1 MRNPTRKRQTP
12 RSNPHRGR
20 SLSKSSA
27 RTSIPS
33 GPLSGIR
40 ILDLT
45 RLLPGGYCTQML
57 ADLGAEV
64 IKIEQPGAGDYW
76 RHVGLRVREQSC
88 QFLALNR
95 GKKSITLDLKH
106 PDGREAF
113 LRLCETADVVVEG
126 FRPGVMTR
134 LKLDASALH
143 ARNPRLVI
151 CAITGFGQDGPWA
164 QLAAHD
170 LNYLGLTGV
179 LHYANGTATRPRAT
193 ALPIGDVGAG
203 GLMAVNGI
211 LAGLLECSRTGKGRS
226 IDVSVADGLF
236 SWVSFMTA
244 RWNVP
249 GHADVDV
256 PFDAPFD
263 KPFYSVY
270 ETKDGRHLVTGAYE
284 PKFWKTLC
292 EVLQIEEWV
301 DRQWAD
307 GAEEDELRRLLASKF
322 AAKPLA
328 EWMEIF
334 AIHEACVTPVL
345 TIKEALET
353 THAVARGTVVT
364 VEDPAEGK
372 LREIACPLRFD
383 GVTFGS
389 RTPAPS
395 LGQDSDSLLR
405 EVGYGARDIQKM
417 KSSGAV

>member
-1 MRNPTRKRQTP
+1 MPTP
-12 RSNPHRGR
+12 
-20 SLSKSSA
+20 A
-27 RTSIPS
+27 RTTRPVNSGQNTNRTSTRAPTPAS
-33 GPLSGIR
+33 PGPLDGVR

-64 IKIEQPGAGDYW
+64 IKIEQPGTGDYW
-76 RHVGLRVREQSC
+76 RHVGLFVRKQSC

-113 LRLCETADVVVEG
+113 LRLCGTADVVVEG
-126 FRPGVMTR
+126 FRPGVMAR
-134 LKLDASALH
+134 LKLDAATLH

-151 CAITGFGQDGPWA
+151 CAITGFGQDGPWS

-179 LHYANGTATRPRAT
+179 LHYANGSTTKPHAT
-193 ALPIGDVGAG
+193 ALSIGDVGAG

-211 LAGLLECSRTGKGRS
+211 LAGLLESSRTGKGRS
-226 IDVSVADGLF
+226 VDVSVADGLF
-236 SWVSFMTA
+236 SLVSYMTA

-249 GHADVDV
+249 GHANVDI

-270 ETKDGRHLVTGAYE
+270 ETQDGRHLVVGAYE

-292 EVLQIEEWV
+292 EVLKIEEWIE
-301 DRQWAD
+301 RQWAE
-307 GAEEDELRRLLASKF
+307 GAEEDELRRVLAEKF
-322 AAKPLA
+322 TAKPLA
-328 EWMEIF
+328 EWVEIF
-334 AIHEACVTPVL
+334 TVHEACITPVL

-353 THAVARGTVVT
+353 PHAVARGMMVT
-364 VEDPAEGK
+364 VDDPIEGT
-372 LREIACPLRFD
+372 LREIVCPLRFD

-395 LGQDSDSLLR
+395 LGQDSESLLR
-405 EVGYGARDIQKM
+405 EAGYSTQEIQQM
-417 KSSGAV
+417 KQSGAM